1 METAII
7 SAIASIVVSVITLVG
22 VLISTKAT
30 HDKTIFEVQKQMA
43 LLEQKYD
50 LATADIKKDIQALEK
65 KQDTHNGIIERMYS
79 VEKRMEL
86 AEERQKTANHRIDD
100 LEKKG

>member
-7 SAIASIVVSVITLVG
+7 SAIASIIVSIMTLVG
-22 VLISTKAT
+22 VIITTKSN
-30 HDKTIFEVQKQMA
+30 HDKTIFEVQKQTA
-43 LLEQKYD
+43 LMEQKYD
-50 LATADIKKDIQALEK
+50 MVTADIKRDIQALEK